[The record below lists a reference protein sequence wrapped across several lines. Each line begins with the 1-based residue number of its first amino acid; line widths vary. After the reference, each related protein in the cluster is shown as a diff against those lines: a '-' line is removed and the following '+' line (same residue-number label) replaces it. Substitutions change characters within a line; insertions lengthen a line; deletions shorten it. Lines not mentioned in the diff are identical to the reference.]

1 MRRFSELSARFPAL
15 YLGFITGHIH
25 VVGFLY
31 PLECL
36 YSMYKEFHPCR
47 LFITGLYGSLE
58 GEYMYLLLLYLEH
71 YQSIPPY
78 PTNGC

>member
-36 YSMYKEFHPCR
+36 YSQVKEFYWCK
-47 LFITGLYGSLE
+47 LFIIGVYRYLE
-58 GEYMYLLLLYLEH
+58 EEYMYLLFLYLEH
-71 YQSIPPY
+71 YQSIPLY